1 MFASM
6 PTLIWIHFLTA
17 LVALPLGLTQLLA
30 AKGTPVHRLL
40 GRIYVPVM
48 LVSLLSALTT
58 IVDGTQFL
66 FFHILAIVS
75 LWSLW
80 RGMLNLRRWLKGGN
94 PAHLRDH
101 KIDMAFS
108 WLGLFMAGVSQVLVN
123 PRFGVSDLMLGWQYW
138 TVFFGLNALLYGAGS
153 WWIFRRLVGPPVQ
166 ESPVQQSPV
175 RQGDN

>member
-1 MFASM
+1 MFAGM
-6 PTLIWIHFLTA
+6 PLLIWVHFLTA

-48 LVSLLSALTT
+48 LVSLLSALST
-58 IVDGTQFL
+58 IADGTDFL
-66 FFHILAIVS
+66 FFHILALVG

-80 RGMLNLRRWLKGGN
+80 SGMRSLRRWMKGGD
-94 PAHLRDH
+94 PAQLRAH

-123 PRFGVSDLMLGWQYW
+123 PRFGLAEYTSGWTYW
-138 TVFFGLNALLYGAGS
+138 SLFAAINILIYAAGN
-153 WWIFRRLVGPPVQ
+153 WWIFRRLVGPPVR
-166 ESPVQQSPV
+166 QQA
-175 RQGDN
+175 R

>member
-1 MFASM
+1 MFADM
-6 PTLIWIHFLTA
+6 PLLIWVHFLTA

-58 IVDGTQFL
+58 ITDGTQFL
-66 FFHILAIVS
+66 FFHVLAIVG

-80 RGMLNLRRWLKGGN
+80 SGMRNLRRWLKGGN
-94 PAHLRDH
+94 PAHLRAH

-108 WLGLFMAGVSQVLVN
+108 WLGLFMAGVSQYLVN
-123 PRFGVSDLMLGWQYW
+123 PRFGLAEFTSGWTYW
-138 TVFFGLNALLYGAGS
+138 GIFAAINIVIYAVGS
-153 WWIFRRLVGPPVQ
+153 WWIFRRLVGPPV
-166 ESPVQQSPV
+166 
-175 RQGDN
+175 RQGDD